1 MLSGVGPKEHLRE
14 LGINNLVNLPVGHNL
29 QDHVTFSGNAF
40 IVNASGLCVNDV
52 SEVCAI
58 DHDDLFHISS
68 LRRWLIHYCRR
79 HENPLNV
86 SLPLHFRSQLF
97 PMPIT

>member
-14 LGINNLVNLPVGHNL
+14 LGINNLVDLPVGYNL

-52 SEVCAI
+52 SEVRRYTIGIPISHVIWLLVTI
-58 DHDDLFHISS
+58 DHDDLCSTYPYS
-68 LRRWLIHYCRR
+68 ADG
-79 HENPLNV
+79 
-86 SLPLHFRSQLF
+86 
-97 PMPIT
+97 